1 MLAIDEF
8 RIRVLS
14 KAASVQSFA
23 KSWQIWKPKI
33 DGYLSDG
40 ASGQSIFDFGNHL
53 SEVFLSN
60 QVGGRGQSELSGG
73 GTAWECLVEWYLNF
87 VFWGTPII
95 AARRNKNHIPTVLL
109 NALSVTIS
117 NNSTNSESDI
127 IVFSVPNT
135 GALRSVS
142 LDDVNEL
149 ISSNTRHADLSVVQC
164 KTNWN
169 DNSQIP
175 MLWDLIYNSSGANRI
190 PNVSVGINGVSP
202 HSFRMFS
209 YAFMTVPTVKKP
221 MKADGV
227 AVLRVKN
234 LTGGNYWGRHS
245 SPSVASSINEYF
257 GRNFATYFSGGIP
270 SHINNQLSLEP
281 SLVRRFKSLDF

>member
-8 RIRVLS
+8 RVRVLS

-33 DGYLSDG
+33 DAHLSDG
-40 ASGQSIFDFGNHL
+40 ASGQSVFDFGNYL
-53 SEVFLSN
+53 SDVFLSN

-135 GALRSVS
+135 GGLRSVS

-257 GRNFATYFSGGIP
+257 GRNFSTYFSGGIP

>member
-8 RIRVLS
+8 RLRVLA
-14 KAASVQSFA
+14 KAASLKSFSD
-23 KSWQIWKPKI
+23 SWGIWTPQINTH
-33 DGYLSDG
+33 LSDN
-40 ASGQSIFDFGNHL
+40 ASGNNVFNFGNHL
-53 SEVFLSN
+53 SDVFLSN
-60 QVGGRGQSELSGG
+60 EVGGRGQSELSGG

-95 AARRNKNHIPTVLL
+95 AARRNKSHIPKVLL

-127 IVFSVPNT
+127 IVFSIPNAA
-135 GALRSVS
+135 GLRSLS
-142 LDDVNEL
+142 LDDVNDL
-149 ISSNTRHADLSVVQC
+149 ISSDTRHSDLSVVQC

-175 MLWDLIYNSSGANRI
+175 MLWDLIYNSQGANRI
-190 PNVSVGINGVSP
+190 PNVSVGLNGVSP

-209 YAFMTVPTVKKP
+209 YAFMTVPTIKKP

-257 GRNFATYFSGGIP
+257 GRNFATHFSGGIP
-270 SHINNQLSLEP
+270 SHINTQLAQDP
-281 SLVRRFKSLDF
+281 NLVKRFKSLDF